1 MILNRS
7 IFHHTLVPLIA
18 LTILMVPSIRV
29 LAEQSAAE
37 KVYSGETFENV
48 LKDLSSLSGY
58 QIEVPEDLLSIKVYG
73 NFSVDEVDHFL
84 SRVLRDYNHSFYVNE
99 TQNTMIVRVFGE
111 KLGDSVLVVG
121 ETGGKKI
128 DIFTGLPKEEV
139 ARMHEERRQRLAEP
153 GAIDAFTGLPVA
165 EVQEM
170 LREHQKKYSDPESI
184 DVFTGLT
191 RKKIDRLHAKKA
203 EELKKPEAIDHFS
216 GLTIVEVDELHAK
229 WREARKDPNYI
240 DPFTGLT
247 ISELEEIYR
256 QAR

>member
-153 GAIDAFTGLPVA
+153 GVSAQQTPSFFIPPPMLCCAELFQGGAYGAEQAI
-165 EVQEM
+165 
-170 LREHQKKYSDPESI
+170 
-184 DVFTGLT
+184 
-191 RKKIDRLHAKKA
+191 
-203 EELKKPEAIDHFS
+203 
-216 GLTIVEVDELHAK
+216 
-229 WREARKDPNYI
+229 
-240 DPFTGLT
+240 
-247 ISELEEIYR
+247 R
-256 QAR
+256 QRCKTQLLG

>member
-1 MILNRS
+1 
-7 IFHHTLVPLIA
+7 
-18 LTILMVPSIRV
+18 MVPSIRV

-184 DVFTGLT
+184 DVSHWVNEKKNRQAT
-191 RKKIDRLHAKKA
+191 RQKSRR
-203 EELKKPEAIDHFS
+203 
-216 GLTIVEVDELHAK
+216 VE
-229 WREARKDPNYI
+229 EARGHRSFLGTYNCGSRRIACQMERGSEGSNYI

>member
-99 TQNTMIVRVFGE
+99 TQKYHDSPRLWRKTRR
-111 KLGDSVLVVG
+111 LGA
-121 ETGGKKI
+121 GG
-128 DIFTGLPKEEV
+128 
-139 ARMHEERRQRLAEP
+139 RRNWRQKNRYLYWPSQRRSCQNA
-153 GAIDAFTGLPVA
+153 
-165 EVQEM
+165 
-170 LREHQKKYSDPESI
+170 
-184 DVFTGLT
+184 
-191 RKKIDRLHAKKA
+191 
-203 EELKKPEAIDHFS
+203 
-216 GLTIVEVDELHAK
+216 
-229 WREARKDPNYI
+229 
-240 DPFTGLT
+240 
-247 ISELEEIYR
+247 
-256 QAR
+256 